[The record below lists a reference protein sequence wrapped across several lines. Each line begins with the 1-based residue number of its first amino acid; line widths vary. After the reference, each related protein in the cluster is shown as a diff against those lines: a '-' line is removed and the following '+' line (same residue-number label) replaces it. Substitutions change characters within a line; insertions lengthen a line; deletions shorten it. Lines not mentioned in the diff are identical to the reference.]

1 MVAGFAES
9 ASVLPTIETIVNY
22 VDPKA
27 PIGAINDAERHKST
41 LVLLPYKV
49 AIRDMRPIAGSLAL
63 DTTGF
68 VLVERPSQV
77 TDFFDPEQVED
88 IYRLEI
94 ETLIHELTGADR
106 VVIFGTLLRH
116 NGANAPPGAHK
127 SVHNAHI
134 DYDLPTTRAVM
145 ERVLPAAEAAHYA
158 NGRVMQIN
166 VWRPI
171 VTVESAPLA
180 LCDAAS
186 VQKQDLIYGPIG
198 GKSQSGVA
206 DAAGWNL
213 AYNPAHRWYYAPAMR
228 PSEALVFRLCDSDPN
243 APQWAAHTS
252 FTDPTSRPD
261 AAPRQSIEVRTL
273 ALFARVT

>member
-1 MVAGFAES
+1 MVAGLLES
-9 ASVLPTIETIVNY
+9 ASALPTIETIVNY
-22 VDPKA
+22 IDPQA
-27 PIGAINDAERHKST
+27 PIGAMNDAERHKST

-49 AIRDMRPIAGSLAL
+49 AIRDMRPMADSMAL

-68 VLVERPSQV
+68 VLVERPSEV
-77 TDFFDPEQVED
+77 TDFYDPKQVEEV
-88 IYRLEI
+88 YRPEI
-94 ETLIHELTGADR
+94 ETLIRDLTGADR

-116 NGANAPPGAHK
+116 NGADAPVGAHK

-134 DYDLPTTRAVM
+134 DYDLPTTRAVI
-145 ERVLPAAEAAHYA
+145 ERMLPTADVARYAE
-158 NGRVMQIN
+158 GRVMQIN

-171 VTVESAPLA
+171 ATVESAPLA

-206 DAAGWNL
+206 NAAGWNL
-213 AYNPAHRWYYAPAMR
+213 AYNPAHRWYYAPRMR

-243 APQWAAHTS
+243 ALQWAAHTS
-252 FTDPTSRPD
+252 FEDPTSMPD
-261 AAPRQSIEVRTL
+261 ATPRQSIEVRTL
-273 ALFARVT
+273 ALFARET

>member
-1 MVAGFAES
+1 MAGFAELAS
-9 ASVLPTIETIVNY
+9 ALPTISTVVNY
-22 VDPKA
+22 IDPQA
-27 PIGAINDAERHKST
+27 PIGAINDGERHKST

-49 AIRDMRPIAGSLAL
+49 AIRDMRPVAGALAL

-68 VLVERPSQV
+68 ALVERPTRV
-77 TDFFDPEQVED
+77 TDFWDPKQVED
-88 IYRLEI
+88 IYRPEI

-106 VVIFGTLLRH
+106 VVVFGTLLRH
-116 NGANAPPGAHK
+116 NGADAPASAHK

-134 DYDLPTTRAVM
+134 DYDLATTRAVV
-145 ERVLPAAEAAHYA
+145 ERVLPPAEAARYA
-158 NGRVMQIN
+158 EGRVMQIN

-186 VQKQDLIYGPIG
+186 VERQDLIYGPIG
-198 GKSQSGVA
+198 GKSQTGVTNP
-206 DAAGWNL
+206 AGWNL
-213 AYNPAHRWYYAPAMR
+213 AYNPGHRWYYAPRMR

-243 APQWAAHTS
+243 ALQWAAHTS
-252 FTDPTSRPD
+252 FEDPTGMPD

-273 ALFARVT
+273 ALFARAS

>member
-1 MVAGFAES
+1 MVAGFAELTP
-9 ASVLPTIETIVNY
+9 ALPTIETNINY
-22 VDPKA
+22 VDPLA
-27 PIGAINDAERHKST
+27 PIGAMNDAERQKST
-41 LVLLPYKV
+41 LVLLHYNV
-49 AIRDMRPIAGSLAL
+49 AIRDMRPMAGSLAL

-77 TDFFDPEQVED
+77 TDFYDPKQVED
-88 IYRLEI
+88 IYGSEI
-94 ETLIHELTGADR
+94 EALVRELTGADR
-106 VVIFGTLLRH
+106 VVIFGSLLRH
-116 NGANAPPGAHK
+116 NGANAPAGAHK
-127 SVHNAHI
+127 SVHNAHV
-134 DYDLPTTRAVM
+134 DYDLATTRAVV
-145 ERVLPAAEAAHYA
+145 ERVLSAAEAAHYA
-158 NGRVMQIN
+158 SGRVMQIN

-206 DAAGWNL
+206 NAAGWNL
-213 AYNPAHRWYYAPAMR
+213 AYNPAHRWYYAPRMR

-243 APQWAAHTS
+243 ALQWAAHTS
-252 FTDPTSRPD
+252 FEDPTSVPD